1 MKTPCHVL
9 ITLFLMLFMLSGS
22 LLAQAPDTVWTR
34 TYGGS
39 EVDAI
44 YGVVPLPSGSFMCG
58 GYTPHDVG
66 LPDDMWY
73 FRVNADGHMVWEDKI
88 GLADQLERA
97 YTLEPALDGELI
109 LAGDLIQNDTLMK
122 VYIVKADSNGN
133 GWGFTYGSLT
143 EDTWGRDAV
152 ATWYGGV
159 LAVGYQT
166 ESHAGS
172 NVYMVGTFPT
182 GLYMWHNV
190 FSWGWTERANAVD
203 RTDDGGYVVV
213 GETNSY
219 GSHTMGM
226 FLQKFDSLGFLT
238 GFQLY
243 TWEGDQYAECVRQTL
258 DGGYIIVGSRQETT
272 SPDLDI
278 VVIKT
283 DSNATEEWRKI
294 FDSPN
299 RAVATDVQVLPD
311 GGYILTGTGKP
322 SILWHSSDVVVH
334 RLDSNGD
341 SLWTKYIGAEWNNE
355 TAYQIRCLP
364 DGGYILA
371 GARKI
376 DFGNSD
382 GYLIRL
388 GPDPVTSIPPEPT
401 NVTQDFILHQNYPNP
416 FNPQTVISWQLAVGS
431 PVSLTIYNPAG
442 QRVAIL
448 VNERKPAGKHSI
460 KFDASSLASGIYYY
474 QLQAG
479 NYMSVKKMILL
490 K

>member
-1 MKTPCHVL
+1 MKTPCHVW
-9 ITLFLMLFMLSGS
+9 ITIFLMLFMLSGN

-44 YGVVPLPSGSFMCG
+44 FGVVPLPSGSFMCG

-73 FRVNADGHMVWEDKI
+73 FRVDADGNMVWEDLI
-88 GLADQLERA
+88 GLADRHERA

-133 GWGFTYGSLT
+133 GWGFAYGSLT

-159 LAVGYQT
+159 LAVGKQT

-172 NVYMVGTFPT
+172 NVYMVGTFPA

-190 FSWGWTERANAVD
+190 FSWGWTEQANAVD

-258 DGGYIIVGSRQETT
+258 DGGYIIVGCRQETT

-283 DSNATEEWRKI
+283 DTNAVEEWRKI
-294 FDSPN
+294 YDSPH

-322 SILWHSSDVVVH
+322 SNLWHSSDVLVY

-341 SLWTKYIGAEWNNE
+341 TLWTKYVGAEWNDE

-376 DFGNSD
+376 ATGNSD
-382 GYLIRL
+382 AYLVRL
-388 GPDPVTSIPPEPT
+388 GPDPVTTVSTAPANT
-401 NVTQDFILHQNYPNP
+401 VNDFVLHQNYPNP
-416 FNPQTVISWQLAVGS
+416 FNPSTMINYQL
-431 PVSLTIYNPAG
+431 PMVSKVTLKVYDLLGREITT
-442 QRVAIL
+442 L
-448 VNERKPAGKHSI
+448 VDEKIPAGKYEVEWN
-460 KFDASSLASGIYYY
+460 ASNMPGGIYFYRI
-474 QLQAG
+474 QAEDFQE
-479 NYMSVKKMILL
+479 VKKMILI